1 MTDVPIRPAA
11 LDADTI
17 TFRRVCWS
25 TTTTRSM
32 GALPSASPYTTQRSA
47 PSPSSYPSTLPRTS
61 PRPSRRCSGRNGTGC
76 SKRGGATSDHTTTT
90 PLREAFGVVG
100 LAPFPFK

>member
-17 TFRRVCWS
+17 TLRRVCWS
-25 TTTTRSM
+25 TSTTRSM

-61 PRPSRRCSGRNGTGC
+61 SRLSRRCSARNGTGC
-76 SKRGGATSDHTTTT
+76 SRRGSATSVKTTT
-90 PLREAFGVVG
+90 PPRNRFFV
-100 LAPFPFK
+100 APAALIT